1 MFIVVKAQQFGTYLC
16 FELFLAET
24 AVLWH
29 KGGCFGRQDLTRQP
43 KPIVEVHG
51 DLFLISLK

>member
-1 MFIVVKAQQFGTYLC
+1 MFFVVKAQQFGTYLC
-16 FELFLAET
+16 FELFLDEI
-24 AVLWH
+24 AVL
-29 KGGCFGRQDLTRQP
+29 GRQDLTTQP